1 MGMEGAL
8 DYLEDCLD
16 LERRNKWTGGFVN
29 HDHFIVSSELGHPIF
44 GQIVLDHGV

>member
-16 LERRNKWTGGFVN
+16 LERRNKTTGGFLI
-29 HDHFIVSSELGHPIF
+29 HGHFIVSSELGRWTSSQYI
-44 GQIVLDHGV
+44 LDHGV